1 MSDAKH
7 DEKIQYL
14 SDILSLVAVVGQIDA
29 TVMQRVL
36 AALGSQLT
44 AIDPPA
50 PIDPGLAAR
59 LVSEI
64 ATHAGEK
71 AAATV
76 AGDIAFVAT
85 AWRDILREYRPF
97 DPYQLLP
104 YAEIIYALVNHT
116 GAALAAR
123 DVFQQFGGD
132 DLLLP
137 MPQLTAA
144 LQPHPVPKPA
154 LTWEMV
160 GFLEPSDQ
168 ALIAHDGQ
176 VMHLF
181 KSASTGITLRLS
193 ELERHSQTQARR
205 EHDVRVDRELFTAF
219 VAGLAGDLLYYA
231 ARLRGLAA
239 PGHEVWERLQVLL
252 SGETPAS

>member
-1 MSDAKH
+1 MSDAKQ

-29 TVMQRVL
+29 TAMQRVL

-44 AIDPPA
+44 AIEPPA
-50 PIDPGLAAR
+50 PIEPDLAAR
-59 LVSEI
+59 LVAEI
-64 ATHAGEK
+64 AAHAGEK

-76 AGDIAFVAT
+76 ASDIAFVAT
-85 AWRDILREYRPF
+85 AWRDVLREYQPI
-97 DPYQLLP
+97 DPYELLP
-104 YAEIIYALVNHT
+104 YAEIVYALVNHT
-116 GAALAAR
+116 GAALAER
-123 DVFQQFGGD
+123 NTFQQFGGD

-160 GFLEPSDQ
+160 GFVEPSDQ

-176 VMHLF
+176 VMYLF
-181 KSASTGITLRLS
+181 KSASSDITLRLS
-193 ELERHSQTQARR
+193 ELDQQAQDQARR
-205 EHDVRVDRELFTAF
+205 EHEVSIDRALFTAF

-252 SGETPAS
+252 SSDKPAP